1 MIEDIF
7 EISTTDFI
15 IIYFL
20 VIIGGC
26 VAALITNEIVH
37 KTVKSKDEGNKN
49 GKD

>member
-7 EISTTDFI
+7 GISTTDAI

-20 VIIGGC
+20 VVIGGS

-37 KTVKSKDEGNKN
+37 KIVKSKDEGNKN